1 MENESKSSTPDFF
14 SGLSE
19 NAASALCYSLAFI
32 SGLVF
37 LLVDKRER
45 VRYNAAQSLVVFGL
59 IFVAFVVAGFLPFIG
74 LVISPLLAVGSL
86 LLWLFLI
93 IKSYQGKDYKIVQ
106 VESLVKKILG
116 RV

>member
-1 MENESKSSTPDFF
+1 MENESKSSTQDFF

-37 LLVDKRER
+37 LLMDKRER

-59 IFVAFVVAGFLPFIG
+59 IFVASIVVGFLPLIG
-74 LVISPLLAVGSL
+74 LIISPLLAVGSL

-93 IKSYQGKDYKIVQ
+93 IRSYQGKDYKIVK
-106 VESLVKKILG
+106 VENLVNKVLG
-116 RV
+116 KV